1 MKPEHRIWELDEWET
16 PPLQRKRLII
26 IFRKYGG
33 VQNGFRSAVSLLAGE
48 IGALRFKAPPGFM
61 TRKPVIKP

>member
-1 MKPEHRIWELDEWET
+1 MGDTAVTKETANYYFQEIWWCAE
-16 PPLQRKRLII
+16 RL
-26 IFRKYGG
+26 
-33 VQNGFRSAVSLLAGE
+33 RSAVSLLAGE